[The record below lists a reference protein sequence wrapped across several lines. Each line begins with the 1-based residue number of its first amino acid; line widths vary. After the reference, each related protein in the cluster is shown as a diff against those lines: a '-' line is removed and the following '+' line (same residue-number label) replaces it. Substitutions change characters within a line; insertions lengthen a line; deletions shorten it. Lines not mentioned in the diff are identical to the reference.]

1 MISDDGAAIELD
13 EAALLDEAMQT
24 TGLSDFGDD
33 EFRDG
38 LRVLL
43 DALKGEARLS
53 AFGRAFARGDV
64 LRNLENRLRVTEDLK
79 RHPEILEVEIVAP
92 IVIVSLPRT
101 GSTILH
107 HLMAQDPDNRYV
119 ATWECNLLSP
129 PPETST
135 WDSDPRISKWEQVMA
150 ASLGSEVPDFKA
162 MHPMGAKLAEECLS
176 LMAFDFKSQL
186 FNYQF
191 NVPSYELWLE
201 EQDLL
206 SVYATHRRLLQYL
219 QWRCPRK
226 RWVLKAVGHL
236 WGFKEIFEI
245 YPDARM
251 IQTHRDPLRVIG
263 SLTSLMAL
271 GLSMSSDKI
280 DACAIGAHWATSW
293 VKALEKSIAFR
304 DSGAVAEERFF
315 DVHYEESMLDPV
327 GMVDRIYT
335 HFGIEFTALA
345 QQRIAAYLDRNPKDK
360 LGAHHYTL
368 EQFGLDPVELKRRY
382 QFYLD
387 RFGVECSFGL

>member
-1 MISDDGAAIELD
+1 MVEGNTMIELEED
-13 EAALLDEAMQT
+13 ALLDAARENT
-24 TGLSDFGDD
+24 SLSDFGDD

-43 DALKGEARLS
+43 TALKGEARLN
-53 AFGRAFARGDV
+53 AFGCAFARGDI
-64 LRNLENRLRVTEDLK
+64 LRNLENRLRVTDDLK
-79 RHPEILEVEIVAP
+79 RHPEILDVEIVEP
-92 IVIVSLPRT
+92 IIIVSLPRT

-129 PPETST
+129 PPEAAT
-135 WDSDPRISKWEQVMA
+135 WDSDPRIAQWERVMA
-150 ASLGSEVPDFKA
+150 AAHGSEVPDFEA
-162 MHPMGAKLAEECLS
+162 MHPMGARLAEECLA

-236 WGFKEIFEI
+236 WGLKEIFQV
-245 YPDARM
+245 YPDARLV
-251 IQTHRDPLRVIG
+251 QTHRDPLRVIG
-263 SLTSLMAL
+263 SLTSLMTL
-271 GLSMSSDKI
+271 GLSMTSDQVDSS
-280 DACAIGAHWATSW
+280 AIAAHWATSW
-293 VKALEKSIAFR
+293 VKALEKTVAFR
-304 DSGAVAEERFF
+304 DSGAVPEERFF
-315 DVHYEESMLDPV
+315 DVHYEESMVDPV
-327 GMVDRIYT
+327 AMVSRVYA
-335 HFGIEFTALA
+335 HSGIEFTADA
-345 QQRIAAYLDRNPKDK
+345 RQRITSYLAKNPKDK
-360 LGAHHYTL
+360 LGAHRYTL
-368 EQFGLDPVELKRRY
+368 
-382 QFYLD
+382 
-387 RFGVECSFGL
+387 

>member
-1 MISDDGAAIELD
+1 MSDGGAMNEL
-13 EAALLDEAMQT
+13 EEYALLDEAIQNT
-24 TGLSDFGDD
+24 DLSDFGDD

-43 DALKGEARLS
+43 KALNGEARLN
-53 AFGRAFARGDV
+53 AFGRAFAHGDI

-79 RHPEILEVEIVAP
+79 CHPEILDVKIVQP
-92 IVIVSLPRT
+92 IVVVSLPRT

-107 HLMAQDPDNRYV
+107 HLLAQDPDNRYV

-129 PPETST
+129 PPEAAS
-135 WDSDPRISKWEQVMA
+135 WDSDPRIAEWGQVMA
-150 ASLGSEVPDFKA
+150 TAHGTEVPEFEA
-162 MHPMGAKLAEECLS
+162 MHPMGARLAEECLT

-201 EQDLL
+201 EQDLH
-206 SVYATHRRLLQYL
+206 SVYSTHRRLLQYL

-236 WGFKEIFEI
+236 WGLREIFEI
-245 YPDARM
+245 YPDARLV
-251 IQTHRDPLRVIG
+251 QTHRDPLRVIG
-263 SLTSLMAL
+263 SLTSLMTL
-271 GLSMSSDKI
+271 GLSMTSDHVDSSL
-280 DACAIGAHWATSW
+280 IGAHWATSW

-304 DSGAVAEERFF
+304 DSGVIPEERFF
-315 DVHYEESMLDPV
+315 DVHYEESMVDPV
-327 GMVDRIYT
+327 GMVGRVYA
-335 HFGIEFTALA
+335 HFGIEFKALA
-345 QQRIAAYLDRNPKDK
+345 RQRMAAYFDQNPKDR
-360 LGAHHYTL
+360 LGAHRYTL
-368 EQFGLDPVELKRRY
+368 QQYGLDPGELKRRY

-387 RFGVECSFGL
+387 RFGVDCSFGL